1 MIVFSSYFT
10 DLRIQTS
17 THDSI
22 EDARTAL
29 ALYKKYKELSST
41 GDTEDPLATTKSTT
55 QQKDNNNKMRVVLK
69 EMYEQ
74 GRALGWKVPPEKG
87 KEGEGR
93 GEDGGVG
100 GGSEGGEEGE
110 GVKKSGEKKG
120 GVEGVKEEEET
131 VESELQ
137 EIM

>member
-1 MIVFSSYFT
+1 MIVFSSSFT

-29 ALYKKYKELSST
+29 ALYKKYKELSSSSE
-41 GDTEDPLATTKSTT
+41 GDKDPSATKTT
-55 QQKDNNNKMRVVLK
+55 QQKDNTKMRLVLK

-100 GGSEGGEEGE
+100 GGSEEGE
-110 GVKKSGEKKG
+110 GVKKSGEKKR
-120 GVEGVKEEEET
+120 GVEGLKDEEET